1 MNFIANVQILLG
13 DDLSHLTPANDL
25 IGSDA
30 KIFLARARELLILA
44 RDSQQI
50 INNQISQQNVNNQQT
65 KKVMTPPPI
74 QVPRSVIQNNPEV
87 HKNAILR
94 TPQPCQL
101 QQRLQATTMPQPPP
115 LAQRP
120 IQSSTVTSESE
131 NNVSKVIQSP
141 SYLRDRMTGPK
152 RSRIEETQD
161 IPSKSDVVPDIVR
174 FFPN

>member
-1 MNFIANVQILLG
+1 MLG

-65 KKVMTPPPI
+65 QKVMTPPPI

-101 QQRLQATTMPQPPP
+101 QQRLQATAMPQPPP

-131 NNVSKVIQSP
+131 NNVPKVIQSH
-141 SYLRDRMTGPK
+141 SHLRDRMTGPK
-152 RSRIEETQD
+152 RSRIEET
-161 IPSKSDVVPDIVR
+161 
-174 FFPN
+174 